1 MLKHGLIALAALGMA
16 LFAVPATEALALS
29 VPVQAPAVGS
39 SPSPLMTDVKSGGG
53 YQGGS
58 GYHGGSGYRG
68 GYRGGSGYYPHRYH
82 GYPRYNRYY
91 HGYRCN
97 SWTRNC
103 RHYHNGYWYQNPWW
117 GYPAV
122 GIGIGLGAGSY
133 YYDDYYVAPPRR
145 AYGNRH
151 VRWCMDR
158 YRSYNPRTNTWVA
171 YSGRVNQC
179 ISPYGP

>member
-1 MLKHGLIALAALGMA
+1 MGMA
-16 LFAVPATEALALS
+16 LFAVPATQALALS
-29 VPVQAPAVGS
+29 VPVQAPALNAGAPGLLTEARS
-39 SPSPLMTDVKSGGG
+39 YGG
-53 YQGGS
+53 
-58 GYHGGSGYRG
+58 GYHGGHGYRG
-68 GYRGGSGYYPHRYH
+68 YHGHPGYRPGYYHGYR

-103 RHYHNGYWYQNPWW
+103 SHYYHGYWYQNPWW
-117 GYPAV
+117 TYPAV
-122 GIGIGLGAGSY
+122 GIGIGLGAGA
-133 YYDDYYVAPPRR
+133 YYDDDYYAPPPPAR

-151 VRWCMDR
+151 VRWCLDR
-158 YRSYNPRTNTWVA
+158 YRSYNPRTNTWVS